1 MKTSFILA
9 FLFFA
14 GCNAT
19 TSPNGTTTTEGGMT
33 ATVNGKAWSSTGVP
47 GVNGG
52 TTALINTPTA
62 GAITITGVS
71 VSLSGNQIIAIALA
85 KPHLGADSLG
95 GLSLNRGTFSY
106 GTPGQS
112 SYVSLSSGSV
122 NLSKYDTVNHKV
134 SGTFNFVGQQLD
146 TLTHQITVTNGSFL
160 DVGW

>member
-1 MKTSFILA
+1 MKTISILA
-9 FLFFA
+9 FLIFA

-19 TSPNGTTTTEGGMT
+19 TSPNGSTTTEGGMT
-33 ATVNGKAWSSTGVP
+33 ATVNSQAWSSTGVP

-71 VSLSGNQIIAIALA
+71 VSLAGNQIIAIALA
-85 KPHLGADSLG
+85 KPHLGPDSLG

-112 SYVSLSSGSV
+112 SYVSLSGSV

-134 SGTFNFVGQQLD
+134 TGTFNFVGQQLD
-146 TLTHQITVTNGSFL
+146 TLSHQITVTNGSFL
-160 DVGW
+160 DVSW